1 LREALA
7 VLKEKLGDKKYQSLN
22 RTFVVWIRR
31 VLLNRLMPQEPI
43 PEVNDLEEVENMLA
57 ERVVEWT
64 EKWKMEGLQK
74 GRMEGRMEGRSAVL
88 LRQLAK
94 RFGPDIPGSEVQER
108 LRTAEPEQI
117 DLWAE
122 RILDA
127 KTLDEVFAE

>member
-1 LREALA
+1 
-7 VLKEKLGDKKYQSLN
+7 
-22 RTFVVWIRR
+22 
-31 VLLNRLMPQEPI
+31 
-43 PEVNDLEEVENMLA
+43 
-57 ERVVEWT
+57 
-64 EKWKMEGLQK
+64 
-74 GRMEGRMEGRSAVL
+74 MEGRMEGRSAVL
-88 LRQLAK
+88 LRQLTK